1 MRRMTQK
8 YLKQSWVIIIFGL
21 LIRPGFS
28 QSALTL
34 EDCLQL
40 AFQNSRML
48 QVADLGAEAA
58 TEQVAEARAQLWP
71 SVGLSGLYTR
81 IGKITSFTIP
91 MGGVSRTFQ
100 FGTPNRVNL
109 DLKLQLPLFT
119 WGRINSTIEMS
130 QVGRSLAEV
139 QRRQKKVELT
149 DQVLRAFYAVLL
161 NEEVVRL
168 RQESIVRAERH
179 LQTAQERFQAG
190 VVPRLELL
198 RAEVELKNAQSAW
211 SEAQRNLDKSKIF
224 LAKLIGRDDRQVAVS
239 GVFKFDPIRLN
250 EEEVIAKATS
260 ARSDIQAIRLQQ
272 QMSQSQIALAKSG
285 NKPNLFLFSGYNVV
299 NGFDPLNPDKFVD
312 NYNIGVQLAM
322 PLFDGFATSHKV
334 QQAELQQHQIRL
346 QEQEMKDLVRLQVRQ
361 AIVTL
366 QQAEDKIKTQE
377 ENIVLAKEAL
387 QVAERQYQDGLVS
400 SIEVLDAQ
408 HTLSQS
414 ELLRTQAIFNHVM
427 TKLDLCR
434 AMEDFGWFD
443 LQ

>member
-1 MRRMTQK
+1 MIRNWIK
-8 YLKQSWVIIIFGL
+8 ISSIIISIGL
-21 LIRPGFS
+21 LVRPGFG
-28 QSALTL
+28 QDALTL

-40 AFQNSRML
+40 AFKNSRML
-48 QVADLGAEAA
+48 QVADLGAEVAV
-58 TEQVAEARAQLWP
+58 EQVAEAKAQLWP
-71 SVGLSGLYTR
+71 SIGLSGLYTR

-100 FGTPNRVNL
+100 FGTPNRVNV
-109 DLKLQLPLFT
+109 DVKLQLPIVT

-149 DQVLRAFYAVLL
+149 EQVLRAFYAVLL

-168 RQESIVRAERH
+168 RQESVQRAERH
-179 LQTAQERFQAG
+179 LKTAQDRFQAG
-190 VVPRLELL
+190 IVPRLELL
-198 RAEVELKNAQSAW
+198 RAEVELKNAQSAH
-211 SEAQRNLDKSKIF
+211 SEALANLEKSKMF
-224 LAKLIGRDDRQVAVS
+224 LAKVIGRDSDQVAVA
-239 GVFKFDPIRLN
+239 GKFEFKPVRLD
-250 EEEVIAKATS
+250 EAEIISKATS
-260 ARSDIQAIRLQQ
+260 VRSDIQAIRLQQ

-312 NYNIGVQLAM
+312 NYNVGVQLAV

-334 QQAELQQHQIRL
+334 QQAELQQQQIKL
-346 QEQEMKDLVRLQVRQ
+346 QEQEIEDLIRLQVRQ
-361 AIVTL
+361 AIIAL
-366 QQAEDKIKTQE
+366 RQAEDKIKTQE
-377 ENIVLAKEAL
+377 ENIVLAKQAL
-387 QVAERQYQDGLVS
+387 QVAEQQYRDGLIS

-427 TKLDLCR
+427 TKLELCR
-434 AMEDFGWFD
+434 AMEDFGWFAV
-443 LQ
+443 Q

>member
-1 MRRMTQK
+1 
-8 YLKQSWVIIIFGL
+8 
-21 LIRPGFS
+21 
-28 QSALTL
+28 
-34 EDCLQL
+34 
-40 AFQNSRML
+40 
-48 QVADLGAEAA
+48 
-58 TEQVAEARAQLWP
+58 
-71 SVGLSGLYTR
+71 
-81 IGKITSFTIP
+81 
-91 MGGVSRTFQ
+91 
-100 FGTPNRVNL
+100 
-109 DLKLQLPLFT
+109 
-119 WGRINSTIEMS
+119 
-130 QVGRSLAEV
+130 
-139 QRRQKKVELT
+139 
-149 DQVLRAFYAVLL
+149 
-161 NEEVVRL
+161 
-168 RQESIVRAERH
+168 
-179 LQTAQERFQAG
+179 
-190 VVPRLELL
+190 
-198 RAEVELKNAQSAW
+198 
-211 SEAQRNLDKSKIF
+211 
-224 LAKLIGRDDRQVAVS
+224 
-239 GVFKFDPIRLN
+239 
-250 EEEVIAKATS
+250 
-260 ARSDIQAIRLQQ
+260 
-272 QMSQSQIALAKSG
+272 LAKSG